1 MRRYDK
7 ACIRALFGS
16 AKIPQLAA
24 LKATRTNPQK
34 MFMSPRVPTAP
45 QGDIRAVWLT
55 TLEGCLK
62 TAALADRMYFREK
75 LSAVTL
81 QQV

>member
-1 MRRYDK
+1 
-7 ACIRALFGS
+7 
-16 AKIPQLAA
+16 
-24 LKATRTNPQK
+24 

>member
-1 MRRYDK
+1 
-7 ACIRALFGS
+7 
-16 AKIPQLAA
+16 
-24 LKATRTNPQK
+24 

-45 QGDIRAVWLT
+45 QGDIRAAWLT

-62 TAALADRMYFREK
+62 TAALADRRYFREK